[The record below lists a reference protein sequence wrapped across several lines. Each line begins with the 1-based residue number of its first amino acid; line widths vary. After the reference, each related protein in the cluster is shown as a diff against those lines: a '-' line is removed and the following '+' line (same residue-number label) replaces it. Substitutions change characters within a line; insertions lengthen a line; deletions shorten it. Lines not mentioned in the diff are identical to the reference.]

1 MTYLWLIVIIVS
13 LLLEAG
19 TYSLVA
25 IWFIPSA
32 IVSLVLSLFEVSVAV
47 QTLVFFVLSVLSVLF
62 LRKHL
67 SNALKKKNIPTN
79 ADALIGKSAI
89 VTEDIDNINF
99 KGQVK
104 VNGQIWK
111 AKAHDDAEIKSGDT
125 VEIKAIEGVKL
136 ICKKI

>member
-1 MTYLWLIVIIVS
+1 MTYLWILVIVAS
-13 LLLEAG
+13 LLAEAG
-19 TYSLVA
+19 TYALVA

-32 IVSLVLSLFEVSVAV
+32 IVALVLAIFEVSIAV
-47 QTLVFFVLSVLSVLF
+47 QTVVFFVLSVAFILF

-67 SNALKKKNIPTN
+67 SNALMRKKVPTN

-89 VTEDIDNINF
+89 VLEDIDNINF

-111 AKAHDDAEIKSGDT
+111 AKSQENEDIKSGDT